1 MTPLEATDLLRRR
14 MREDE
19 DVKLMVSTAVSTCGC
34 PDLYDWADRFPDLAV
49 MLAESV
55 VDLDDQ
61 TSEFERRLSTG
72 DLS

>member
-1 MTPLEATDLLRRR
+1 MTPLDATDLLRRR
-14 MREDE
+14 MREDD
-19 DVKLMVSTAVSTCGC
+19 DVKLMVSVAVTTSGNT
-34 PDLYDWADRFPDLAV
+34 DLFDWAEEHPDLAI

-55 VDLDDQ
+55 TDLDDQ